1 MMAEV
6 IDAPELTYELGKS
19 KLTAKFTNA
28 GIYLSCA
35 DIQKIIGCRLSDL
48 AYYARIQDLII
59 SPISNDFSC
68 KTYWISKDGFDRVI
82 ALMPHAKDH
91 RRISKWIELTVIPSL
106 KRDFDEIK
114 HEQIKADQ
122 LENKPLEFYGKNF
135 FKGIIF
141 YFLIFIDVLLAS
153 IIF

>member
-1 MMAEV
+1 MAET
-6 IDAPELTYELGKS
+6 IDAPELTYSLGKR

-48 AYYARIQDLII
+48 VYYARMQDLVIL
-59 SPISNDFSC
+59 PTSNDFSC

-91 RRISKWIELTVIPSL
+91 RRIGKWIELTVIPSL

-114 HEQIKADQ
+114 QEQIKADQ
-122 LENKPLEFYGKNF
+122 LENKSLEFYWKNF

-141 YFLIFIDVLLAS
+141 FLLILIAVLVVSMIF
-153 IIF
+153 